1 MNREQLKDFLDEQV
15 LRYNQPSFLEKDPLS
30 IPHLFT
36 SQEDRE
42 ISGFLAAT
50 LAWGQRTTILKN
62 AKNLMASMD
71 FAPAEF
77 VRGATAKEIRSM
89 QPFVHRTFN
98 HTDLEFFL
106 LALQKLIKQAP
117 LESYFSSPAEP
128 NLWNGIERFRAE
140 FLTVSHE
147 KRSEKH
153 LASPAS
159 GSSAKRLHMFLRWMV
174 RRTGVDL
181 GIWTSISPAQ
191 LSCPLDVH
199 SGRVAREL
207 GLLTRKQNDARA
219 VLELDQE
226 LRTLDATDPVKYDFA
241 LFGLSALP

>member
-1 MNREQLKDFLDEQV
+1 MNREQLKEFLDENV
-15 LRYNQPSFLEKDPLS
+15 LRYNQPSFLDKDPLS
-30 IPHLFT
+30 IPHLF
-36 SQEDRE
+36 SQREDQE

-62 AKNLMASMD
+62 AKNLMERMD
-71 FAPAEF
+71 HAPAAF
-77 VRGATAKEIRSM
+77 VREASVAEIRAM
-89 QPFVHRTFN
+89 APFVHRTFN

-106 LALQKLIKQAP
+106 LALQHLLRQAP
-117 LESYFSSPAEP
+117 LESYFYAPGEP
-128 NLWNGIERFRAE
+128 NLWNGIERFRKA
-140 FLTVSHE
+140 FLAVPHAS
-147 KRSEKH
+147 RSEKH
-153 LASPAS
+153 LASPEK
-159 GSSAKRLHMFLRWMV
+159 GSSAKRMHMFLRWMV
-174 RRTGVDL
+174 RRNGVDL
-181 GIWTSISPAQ
+181 GIWTNLSPAQ

-226 LRTLDATDPVKYDFA
+226 LRTLDPLDPVKYDFA